1 MDNTRKILSIIKF
14 IPSAII
20 ALIFVCASFIALFV
34 APYFLL
40 IAVIFI
46 VNLLAAA
53 ADLKAALNNTV
64 VATKSIVVSLVIS
77 GITTLFFLVASVG
90 SGEGV
95 FILFA
100 LMQFVI
106 AAISV
111 YELIDNNKGLP
122 TSPTTSSPAVS
133 PDLNKLIEYKELLD
147 LGAITQEEYEEKKK
161 QILNR

>member
-1 MDNTRKILSIIKF
+1 MNNTRKILSIVKF
-14 IPSAII
+14 VPSVII
-20 ALIFVCASFIALFV
+20 ALIFTCASFIALSV
-34 APYFLL
+34 APYFLF

-64 VATKSIVVSLVIS
+64 VSTKNIVVSLVIS
-77 GITTLFFLVASVG
+77 GITTLLFLVASVA
-90 SGEGV
+90 SGEGG

-111 YELIDNNKGLP
+111 YELIDNNKGFP
-122 TSPTTSSPAVS
+122 TSTTTSGPTVS

-161 QILNR
+161 QILNQ